1 MLEFETICA
10 LATPSGES
18 AIAVIRLSGNRAF
31 EIASKVFV
39 SKMKGK
45 TIENSPTHSAIF
57 GQIISN
63 GKLIDECVCT
73 IFRSPHSYTGED
85 SVEFS
90 IHGSSFIVQKV
101 IIALLEN
108 GASLANR
115 GEFTKRAFLNGK
127 LDLAQAEAVCDLIQ
141 SHNEASHTLALKQLR
156 GGYGDILHLLRQKL
170 VDISSLLELELDFSD
185 QDVEFADR
193 TALINMLND
202 IKTRANELVN
212 SFQMGSCFKNG
223 IPVTIVGKPNSGKST
238 LLNVFLKEER
248 AIVSDEEGTT
258 RDTIEE
264 KLNLRGLEFRFID
277 TAGIRESS
285 NKIEKA
291 GIERT
296 FTAIEKSK
304 IILFIVDVN
313 KTTPKEAKQEIEDL
327 KQRIDFTDK
336 HLIVIANKI
345 DIQKHKEKGWKEMNA
360 IEISAKTKQN
370 IGEIVE
376 KMFELFDINELNDK
390 IFVSNWR
397 HFEALKLL
405 LEGINSTEQGIKNN
419 LPSDLIASDIRT
431 CLHHL
436 GEITGEVSTEE
447 ILGNIFSKFCIG
459 K

>member
-1 MLEFETICA
+1 MIEFSTICA

-18 AIAVIRLSGNRAF
+18 AIAVIRLSGSKAF
-31 EIASKVFV
+31 EIANKVFV
-39 SKMKGK
+39 SAMKEK
-45 TIENSPTHSAIF
+45 TIDNSPTHSAIF
-57 GQIISN
+57 GKIIHN

-73 IFRSPHSYTGED
+73 IFRSPNSYTGED

-90 IHGSSFIVQKV
+90 IHGSSYITQKLIV
-101 IIALLEN
+101 ALLES
-108 GASLANR
+108 GAELANR

-141 SHNEASHTLALKQLR
+141 SHNEASHSLAIKQLR
-156 GGYGDILHLLRQKL
+156 GGYVDVLYSLRQKL
-170 VDISSLLELELDFSD
+170 IDASSLLELELDFSD

-193 TALINMLND
+193 SLLVCMLND
-202 IKTRANELVN
+202 IKTIAKELID

-248 AIVSDEEGTT
+248 AIVSEEEGTT

-264 KLNLRGLEFRFID
+264 SLNLRGLEFRFID

-296 FTAIEKSK
+296 FDAIEKSK
-304 IILFIVDVN
+304 IILFIVDIN
-313 KTTPKEAKQEIEDL
+313 KTTPKEAKQEIEAL
-327 KQRIDFTDK
+327 KQRIDFSDK
-336 HLIVIANKI
+336 HLILVANKI
-345 DIQKHKEKGWKEMNA
+345 DIQKHKEKGWKELNA

-370 IGEIVE
+370 IGEIVD
-376 KMFELFDINELNDK
+376 KMFELYDINELNDK

-397 HFEALKLL
+397 HYEALKHL

-436 GEITGEVSTEE
+436 GEITGEISTEE

>member
-45 TIENSPTHSAIF
+45 TIENSPTHCAIF

-63 GKLIDECVCT
+63 GKLIDECLCT

-90 IHGSSFIVQKV
+90 IHGSSFIAQKV

-156 GGYGDILHLLRQKL
+156 GGYGDILYSLRQKL

-193 TALINMLND
+193 TALITMLND

-336 HLIVIANKI
+336 HLIIIANKI

-405 LEGINSTEQGIKNN
+405 LEGINKTEQGLTHQ

>member
-45 TIENSPTHSAIF
+45 TIENSPTHCAIF

-63 GKLIDECVCT
+63 GKLIDECLCT

-313 KTTPKEAKQEIEDL
+313 KSTPKEAKQEIEDL

-336 HLIVIANKI
+336 HLIIIANKI

>member
-31 EIASKVFV
+31 EIASTVFV

-90 IHGSSFIVQKV
+90 IHGSSFIAQKV
-101 IIALLEN
+101 IVALLEN

-156 GGYGDILHLLRQKL
+156 GGYGDILYSLRQKL

-193 TALINMLND
+193 TALITMLND

-336 HLIVIANKI
+336 HLIIIANKI

-405 LEGINSTEQGIKNN
+405 LESINKTEQGLTHQ

>member
-45 TIENSPTHSAIF
+45 TIENSPTHCAIF

-90 IHGSSFIVQKV
+90 IHGSSFIAQKV
-101 IIALLEN
+101 IVALLEN

-156 GGYGDILHLLRQKL
+156 GGYGDILYSLRQKL

-193 TALINMLND
+193 TALITMLND

>member
-45 TIENSPTHSAIF
+45 TIENSPTHCAIF

-63 GKLIDECVCT
+63 GKLIDECLCT

-101 IIALLEN
+101 IVALLEN

-156 GGYGDILHLLRQKL
+156 GGYGDILYSLRQKL

-202 IKTRANELVN
+202 IKKRANELVN

-336 HLIVIANKI
+336 HLIIIANKI

-405 LEGINSTEQGIKNN
+405 LEGINKTEQGLTHQ

>member
-45 TIENSPTHSAIF
+45 TIENSPTHCAIF

-90 IHGSSFIVQKV
+90 IHGSSFIAQKV
-101 IIALLEN
+101 IVALLEN

-156 GGYGDILHLLRQKL
+156 GGYGDILYSLRQKL

-193 TALINMLND
+193 TALITMLND

-336 HLIVIANKI
+336 HLIIIANKI

>member
-57 GQIISN
+57 GHIINN
-63 GKLIDECVCT
+63 GKLIDECLCT

-90 IHGSSFIVQKV
+90 IHGSSFIAQKV
-101 IIALLEN
+101 IVALLEN

-156 GGYGDILHLLRQKL
+156 GGYGDILYSLRQKL

-296 FTAIEKSK
+296 FSAIEKSK

-313 KTTPKEAKQEIEDL
+313 KSTPKEAKQEIEDL
-327 KQRIDFTDK
+327 KQRIDFNDK
-336 HLIVIANKI
+336 HLILIANKI

-376 KMFELFDINELNDK
+376 KMFVLFDINELNDK

>member
-45 TIENSPTHSAIF
+45 TIENSPTHCAIF

-90 IHGSSFIVQKV
+90 IHGSSFIAQKV
-101 IIALLEN
+101 IVALLEN

-156 GGYGDILHLLRQKL
+156 GGYGDILYSLRQKL

-193 TALINMLND
+193 TALITMLND

-313 KTTPKEAKQEIEDL
+313 KSTPKEAKQEIEDL

-336 HLIVIANKI
+336 HLIIIANKI

-405 LEGINSTEQGIKNN
+405 LESINKTEQGLTHQ

-436 GEITGEVSTEE
+436 GEIIGEVSTEE

>member
-45 TIENSPTHSAIF
+45 TIENSPTHCAIF

-90 IHGSSFIVQKV
+90 IHGSSFIAQKV
-101 IIALLEN
+101 IVALLEN

-156 GGYGDILHLLRQKL
+156 GGYGDILYSLRQKL

-193 TALINMLND
+193 TALITMLND

-336 HLIVIANKI
+336 HLIIIANKI

-405 LEGINSTEQGIKNN
+405 LEGINKTEQGLTHQ

>member
-90 IHGSSFIVQKV
+90 IHGSSFIAQKV

-108 GASLANR
+108 GATLANR

-156 GGYGDILHLLRQKL
+156 GGYGDILYSLRQKL

-193 TALINMLND
+193 TALTKMLND

-419 LPSDLIASDIRT
+419 LPSDLIASDIRS

>member
-90 IHGSSFIVQKV
+90 IHGSSFIAQKV

-108 GASLANR
+108 GATLANR

-156 GGYGDILHLLRQKL
+156 GGYGDILQLLRQKL
-170 VDISSLLELELDFSD
+170 IDISSLLELELDFSD

-193 TALINMLND
+193 TALITMLND

-336 HLIVIANKI
+336 HLIIIANKI

-405 LEGINSTEQGIKNN
+405 LESINKTEQGLTHQ

>member
-45 TIENSPTHSAIF
+45 TIENSPTHCAIF
-57 GQIISN
+57 GQIINN
-63 GKLIDECVCT
+63 GKLIDECLCT

-90 IHGSSFIVQKV
+90 IHGSSFIAQKV
-101 IIALLEN
+101 IVALLEN

-141 SHNEASHTLALKQLR
+141 SHNEASQTLALKQLR
-156 GGYGDILHLLRQKL
+156 GGYGDILYSLRQKL

-193 TALINMLND
+193 TALTNMLND

-313 KTTPKEAKQEIEDL
+313 KSTPKEAKQEIEDL

-336 HLIVIANKI
+336 HLIIIANKI

-405 LEGINSTEQGIKNN
+405 LESI
-419 LPSDLIASDIRT
+419 
-431 CLHHL
+431 
-436 GEITGEVSTEE
+436 
-447 ILGNIFSKFCIG
+447 
-459 K
+459 

>member
-45 TIENSPTHSAIF
+45 TIENSPTHCAIF

-90 IHGSSFIVQKV
+90 IHGSSFIAQKV
-101 IIALLEN
+101 IVALLEN

-156 GGYGDILHLLRQKL
+156 GGYGDILYSLRQKL

-193 TALINMLND
+193 TALITMLND

-336 HLIVIANKI
+336 HLIIIANKI

-405 LEGINSTEQGIKNN
+405 LESINKTEQGLTHQ

>member
-57 GQIISN
+57 GHIISN
-63 GKLIDECVCT
+63 GKLIDECLCT

-313 KTTPKEAKQEIEDL
+313 KSTPKEAKQEIEDL

-336 HLIVIANKI
+336 HLIIIANKI

>member
-45 TIENSPTHSAIF
+45 TIENSPTHCAIF

-63 GKLIDECVCT
+63 GKLIDECLCT

-156 GGYGDILHLLRQKL
+156 GGYGDILYSLRQKL

-336 HLIVIANKI
+336 HLIIIANKI

>member
-1 MLEFETICA
+1 MIEFETICA

-18 AIAVIRLSGNRAF
+18 AIAVIRLSGSRAF

-39 SKMKGK
+39 SKMQGK
-45 TIENSPTHSAIF
+45 TIDNSPTHSAIF
-57 GQIISN
+57 GHLIN
-63 GKLIDECVCT
+63 KGKLIDECVCT

-90 IHGSSFIVQKV
+90 IHGSSFIAQKLIV
-101 IIALLEN
+101 ALLEN

-115 GEFTKRAFLNGK
+115 GEYTKRAFLNGK

-141 SHNEASHTLALKQLR
+141 SHNEASHSLAIKQLR
-156 GGYGDILHLLRQKL
+156 GGYVDVLHQLRQKL

-193 TALINMLND
+193 TALTNMLSD
-202 IKTRANELVN
+202 IKTRTTELVN

-223 IPVTIVGKPNSGKST
+223 IPVTIIGKPNSGKST

-248 AIVSDEEGTT
+248 AIVSEEEGTT

-296 FTAIEKSK
+296 FSAIEKSK

-313 KTTPKEAKQEIEDL
+313 KSTPKEAKQEIEDL

-336 HLIVIANKI
+336 HLIIIANKI

>member
-45 TIENSPTHSAIF
+45 TIEKSPTHCAIF

-90 IHGSSFIVQKV
+90 IHGSSFIAQKV

-156 GGYGDILHLLRQKL
+156 GGYGDILYSLRQKL

-193 TALINMLND
+193 TALITMLND

>member
-45 TIENSPTHSAIF
+45 TIENSPTHCAIF

-63 GKLIDECVCT
+63 GKLIDECLCT

-90 IHGSSFIVQKV
+90 IHGSSFIAQKV
-101 IIALLEN
+101 IVALLEN

-156 GGYGDILHLLRQKL
+156 GGYGDILQLLRQKL
-170 VDISSLLELELDFSD
+170 IDISSLLELELDFSD

-193 TALINMLND
+193 TALITMLND

-296 FTAIEKSK
+296 FNAIEKSK

-405 LEGINSTEQGIKNN
+405 LESINKTEQGLTHQ

>member
-45 TIENSPTHSAIF
+45 TIENSPTHCAIF

-63 GKLIDECVCT
+63 GKLIDECLCT

-156 GGYGDILHLLRQKL
+156 GGYGDILYSLRQKL

-193 TALINMLND
+193 TALTKMLND

-313 KTTPKEAKQEIEDL
+313 KSTPKEAKQEIEDL

-336 HLIVIANKI
+336 HLIIIANKI

>member
-45 TIENSPTHSAIF
+45 TIENSPTHCAIF

-90 IHGSSFIVQKV
+90 IHGSSFIAQKV
-101 IIALLEN
+101 IVALLEN

-156 GGYGDILHLLRQKL
+156 GGYGDILYSLRQKL

-313 KTTPKEAKQEIEDL
+313 KSTPKEAKQEIEDL

-405 LEGINSTEQGIKNN
+405 LESINKTEQGLTHQ

-436 GEITGEVSTEE
+436 GEIIGEVSTEE

>member
-45 TIENSPTHSAIF
+45 TIENSPTHCAIF

-156 GGYGDILHLLRQKL
+156 GGYGDILYSLRQKL

-193 TALINMLND
+193 TALINMLID

-313 KTTPKEAKQEIEDL
+313 KSTPKEAKQEIEDL

-336 HLIVIANKI
+336 HLIIIANKI

-405 LEGINSTEQGIKNN
+405 LESIYKTEQGLTHQ

>member
-45 TIENSPTHSAIF
+45 TIENSPTHCAIF

-90 IHGSSFIVQKV
+90 IHGSSFIAQKV
-101 IIALLEN
+101 IVALLEN

-156 GGYGDILHLLRQKL
+156 GGYGDILYSLRQKL

-193 TALINMLND
+193 TALITMLND

-313 KTTPKEAKQEIEDL
+313 KSTPKEAKQEIEDL

-336 HLIVIANKI
+336 HLIIIANKI

>member
-45 TIENSPTHSAIF
+45 TIENSPTHCAIF

-63 GKLIDECVCT
+63 GKLIDECLCT

-156 GGYGDILHLLRQKL
+156 GGYGDILYSLRQKL

-193 TALINMLND
+193 TALITMLND

-336 HLIVIANKI
+336 HLIIIANKI

-405 LEGINSTEQGIKNN
+405 LESINKTEQGLTHQ

>member
-90 IHGSSFIVQKV
+90 IHGSSFIAQKV

-108 GASLANR
+108 GATLANR

-156 GGYGDILHLLRQKL
+156 GGYGDILQLLRQKL
-170 VDISSLLELELDFSD
+170 IDISSLLELELDFSD

-193 TALINMLND
+193 TALITMLND

-313 KTTPKEAKQEIEDL
+313 KTTPKEAKEEIEDL

-345 DIQKHKEKGWKEMNA
+345 DIQKHKEKGWKEMNS

>member
-90 IHGSSFIVQKV
+90 IHGSSFIAQKV
-101 IIALLEN
+101 IVALLEN

-156 GGYGDILHLLRQKL
+156 GGYGDILYSLRQKL

-193 TALINMLND
+193 TALITMLND

-336 HLIVIANKI
+336 HLIIIANKI

-405 LEGINSTEQGIKNN
+405 LESINKTEQGLTHQ

>member
-45 TIENSPTHSAIF
+45 TIENSPTHCAIF

-63 GKLIDECVCT
+63 GKLIDECLCT

-90 IHGSSFIVQKV
+90 IHGSSFIAQKV
-101 IIALLEN
+101 IVALLEN

-156 GGYGDILHLLRQKL
+156 GGYGDILYSLRQKL

-193 TALINMLND
+193 TALITMLND

-336 HLIVIANKI
+336 HLIIIANKI

>member
-45 TIENSPTHSAIF
+45 TIENSPTHCAIF

-90 IHGSSFIVQKV
+90 IHGSSFIAQKV

-156 GGYGDILHLLRQKL
+156 GGYGDILYSLRQKL

-193 TALINMLND
+193 TALITMLND

-336 HLIVIANKI
+336 HLIIIANKI

>member
-45 TIENSPTHSAIF
+45 TIENSPTHCAIF

-63 GKLIDECVCT
+63 GKLIDECLCT

-156 GGYGDILHLLRQKL
+156 GGYGDILYSLRQKL

-185 QDVEFADR
+185 QDVEFANRDE
-193 TALINMLND
+193 LSLMLQS
-202 IKTRANELVN
+202 IKERAIELVD
-212 SFQMGSCFKNG
+212 SFQMGNCFKSG
-223 IPVTIVGKPNSGKST
+223 VPVTIVGKPNSGKST

-248 AIVSDEEGTT
+248 AIVSEEEGTT

-264 KLNLRGLEFRFID
+264 SLNLRGVEFRFID

-296 FTAIEKSK
+296 FEAIEKSK
-304 IILFIVDVN
+304 LVLFIVDIN
-313 KTTPKEAKQEIEDL
+313 KTTPKEAQKEIENL
-327 KQRIDFTDK
+327 KQRIDFSQK
-336 HLIVIANKI
+336 ELILVANKV
-345 DIQKHKEKGWKEMNA
+345 DILKHKDKDWNKLKA
-360 IEISAKTKQN
+360 IQISALTRQN
-370 IGEIVE
+370 IGEIIE
-376 KMFELFDINELNDK
+376 RMFSVINLNELNDK
-390 IFVSNWR
+390 VFVSNSR
-397 HFEALKLL
+397 HFEALKGLL
-405 LEGINSTEQGIKNN
+405 NSVNAAENGIKNA
-419 LPSDLIASDIRT
+419 LPSDLIASDIRS

-436 GEITGEVSTEE
+436 GEITGEVTTEE

>member
-45 TIENSPTHSAIF
+45 TIENSPTHCAIF

-63 GKLIDECVCT
+63 GKLIDECLCT

-156 GGYGDILHLLRQKL
+156 GGYGDILYSLRQKL

-193 TALINMLND
+193 TALITMLND

-313 KTTPKEAKQEIEDL
+313 KSTPKEAKQEIEDL

>member
-1 MLEFETICA
+1 
-10 LATPSGES
+10 
-18 AIAVIRLSGNRAF
+18 
-31 EIASKVFV
+31 
-39 SKMKGK
+39 
-45 TIENSPTHSAIF
+45 
-57 GQIISN
+57 
-63 GKLIDECVCT
+63 
-73 IFRSPHSYTGED
+73 
-85 SVEFS
+85 
-90 IHGSSFIVQKV
+90 
-101 IIALLEN
+101 
-108 GASLANR
+108 
-115 GEFTKRAFLNGK
+115 
-127 LDLAQAEAVCDLIQ
+127 
-141 SHNEASHTLALKQLR
+141 
-156 GGYGDILHLLRQKL
+156 
-170 VDISSLLELELDFSD
+170 LELELDFSD
-185 QDVEFADR
+185 QDVKFADR
-193 TALINMLND
+193 TALITMLND

-304 IILFIVDVN
+304 IILFILDVN
-313 KTTPKEAKQEIEDL
+313 KTTPKEAKEEIEDL

-336 HLIVIANKI
+336 HLIIIANKI

-405 LEGINSTEQGIKNN
+405 LESINKTEQGLTHQ

>member
-45 TIENSPTHSAIF
+45 TIENSPTHCAIF

-156 GGYGDILHLLRQKL
+156 GGYGDILYSLRQKL

-193 TALINMLND
+193 TALITMLND

-447 ILGNIFSKFCIG
+447 ILGNIFAKFCIG

>member
-45 TIENSPTHSAIF
+45 TIENSPTHCAIF

-90 IHGSSFIVQKV
+90 IHGSSFIAQKV
-101 IIALLEN
+101 IVALLEN

-156 GGYGDILHLLRQKL
+156 GGYGDILYSLRQKL

-193 TALINMLND
+193 TALTKMLND

-313 KTTPKEAKQEIEDL
+313 KSTPKEAKQEIEDL

-336 HLIVIANKI
+336 HLIIIANKI

>member
-57 GQIISN
+57 GQIVSN

-90 IHGSSFIVQKV
+90 IHGSSFIAQKV

-108 GASLANR
+108 GATLANR

-156 GGYGDILHLLRQKL
+156 GGYGDILYSLRQKL

-193 TALINMLND
+193 TALITMLND

-336 HLIVIANKI
+336 HLIIIANKI

-405 LEGINSTEQGIKNN
+405 LESINKTEQGLTHQ

>member
-18 AIAVIRLSGNRAF
+18 AIAVIRLSGKRAF

-57 GQIISN
+57 GHIINN
-63 GKLIDECVCT
+63 GKPIDECLCT

-90 IHGSSFIVQKV
+90 IHGSSFIAQKV
-101 IIALLEN
+101 IVALLEN

-156 GGYGDILHLLRQKL
+156 GGYGDILYSLRQKL

-248 AIVSDEEGTT
+248 AIVSEEEGTT

-336 HLIVIANKI
+336 HLIIIANKI

-405 LEGINSTEQGIKNN
+405 LESINKTEQGLTHQ

-447 ILGNIFSKFCIG
+447 ILGNIFAKFCIG

>member
-90 IHGSSFIVQKV
+90 IHGSSFIAQKV
-101 IIALLEN
+101 IVALLEN

-156 GGYGDILHLLRQKL
+156 GGYGDILYSLRQKL

-193 TALINMLND
+193 TALITMLND

-397 HFEALKLL
+397 HIEALKLL
-405 LEGINSTEQGIKNN
+405 LEGINKTEQGLTHQ

>member
-45 TIENSPTHSAIF
+45 TIENSPTHCAIF

-156 GGYGDILHLLRQKL
+156 GGYGDILYSLRQKL

-193 TALINMLND
+193 TALITMLND